1 MKSFFIT
8 ISQNFQRWISTIRV
22 RYFWIIL
29 LTILVLTYVLANI
42 FPVKDIRPSIVSRDI
57 TLNEFLTRTFQF
69 TAALATFLAAFVA
82 LFRDELRRI
91 FTEKHAIVIDL
102 HKENEKVVFENTN
115 NEVSNKKALTY
126 YSTLKI
132 FNDGNIY
139 LKGCELYIEN
149 ISCNNNATL
158 QPTKILKGFKP
169 TNWEYWKDLKI
180 LIPIRGS
187 AFHTIFLLE
196 SPESNIVSSDDS
208 TGAAGNT
215 AQITKPILRI
225 DGKEIPFTE
234 NLQNTI
240 TIDYLLCIEN
250 SLPKQFTVTVTWM
263 GKWENRLADL
273 ESSINVSITNIK

>member
-1 MKSFFIT
+1 MKPFFIK
-8 ISQNFQRWISTIRV
+8 ISQNFQRWMSTISV
-22 RYFWIIL
+22 RYFWILTLTL
-29 LTILVLTYVLANI
+29 LILTYVLANI
-42 FPVKDIRPSIVSRDI
+42 FPVKEIRPNIVSRDI
-57 TLNEFLTRTFQF
+57 TLNELLTRTFQF
-69 TAALATFLAAFVA
+69 LAALATFFAAFVA

-91 FTEKHAIVIDL
+91 FTEKHSIAIDL
-102 HKENEKVVFENTN
+102 YKENEKVVFENTN

-149 ISCNNNATL
+149 ITCSNNASL

-180 LIPIRGS
+180 LIPIKGS
-187 AFHTIFLLE
+187 AFHTIFILE
-196 SPESNIVSSDDS
+196 SPESNIVSPEQS
-208 TGAAGNT
+208 TVNNVT
-215 AQITKPILRI
+215 PQSTKSVLKI
-225 DGKEIPFTE
+225 DGNEIPFVE
-234 NLQNTI
+234 NVQNII

-250 SLPKQFTVTVTWM
+250 SFPKQFTVTIKWM

-273 ESSINVSITNIK
+273 ESSINVCITTNTK